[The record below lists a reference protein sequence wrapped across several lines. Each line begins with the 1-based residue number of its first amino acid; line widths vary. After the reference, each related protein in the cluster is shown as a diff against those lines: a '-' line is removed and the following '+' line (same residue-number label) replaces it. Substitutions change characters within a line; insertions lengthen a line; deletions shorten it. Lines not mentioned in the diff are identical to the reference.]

1 MLVIENVESKVI
13 LLKTLICREVKTFD
27 KKPKEIN
34 VGIID
39 VDYSLIR
46 YLGQAT
52 EINDININ
60 NCGYPI
66 IKRKDNRTTTLG
78 RFILE
83 YYSKYDERLKEI
95 LENEDY
101 EVNHIN
107 KNKLDNR
114 IENLEIVTHED
125 NIKHSKGLE
134 YSVIYT
140 KEELKKLQVLNRE
153 EKQQE
158 TDRMYLNR
166 ISGLF
171 YKALI
176 TAEIDNRLIKC
187 CYLRFKYNKIKSN
200 KNEQDIRESKKIS
213 ILDKYKIMTNFY
225 TNFIKL
231 LLQKKKEF
239 IYKTIVDNNITLLKR
254 YIERYPTIEK
264 ILKKYKLIDK
274 DFKEELKFDKSN
286 SRNIL
291 LDFYED
297 ISKSNQYIID
307 NGDIL
312 LNTTIKN
319 SFNVRGKYKSFLI
332 LFYLGL
338 LQRKKDISKTNTIS
352 NRLVHTPT
360 FIKIPIYTDELLKE
374 ANNKAKDLLSLNLNK
389 LSYFLVRQEF
399 GEEIADSIYKN
410 LKCKSYYRYGLRA
423 KEDIINFIKTDKE
436 VLNFGFMTVEEI
448 FDYVQDLNIKR
459 KIKGEDYNLIYN
471 TFINFIKSLLLYN
484 TDTKKRLEN
493 LGFVYISLNSKII
506 QNIKKY
512 QKEQGFSL
520 SVDLKPRKK
529 VIVLKKLI
537 K

>member
-1 MLVIENVESKVI
+1 MLIIENINNKTV
-13 LLKTLICREVKTFD
+13 LLGTLICREVKLFD
-27 KKPKEIN
+27 RKIKEIN
-34 VGIID
+34 VGIVDI
-39 VDYSLIR
+39 DYSLIR
-46 YLGQAT
+46 YLSKST
-52 EINDININ
+52 IINDIYIN

-66 IKRKDNRTTTLG
+66 IKRKDNRITTLG

-83 YYSKYDERLKEI
+83 YYSKYDERLKEL

-107 KNKLDNR
+107 RNKLDNR

-134 YSVIYT
+134 YNVIYT
-140 KEELKKLQVLNRE
+140 KEELKKLQVLNKE

-158 TDRMYLNR
+158 IDKKYLKR

-171 YKALI
+171 YKALK
-176 TAEIDNRLIKC
+176 TTEIDNKLMQC
-187 CYLRFKYNKIKSN
+187 CYLEFIYNKIKSN
-200 KNEQDIRESKKIS
+200 KNEQKIRESNKGSTFNI
-213 ILDKYKIMTNFY
+213 YKFMTNFH

-239 IYKTIVDNNITLLKR
+239 IYLTIVENNITLLKR

-274 DFKEELKFDKSN
+274 DFKEKLKFDKSN

-291 LDFYED
+291 LDFYKD
-297 ISKSNQYIID
+297 IYSFKWYVIKDGN
-307 NGDIL
+307 L
-312 LNTTIKN
+312 LLTVSLKTFFTIK
-319 SFNVRGKYKSFLI
+319 GKYKAFLV
-332 LFYLGL
+332 LYLLGL
-338 LQRKKDISKTNTIS
+338 LKRQNNISKPNTIS
-352 NRLVHTPT
+352 NRYVNTPS
-360 FIKIPIYTDELLKE
+360 FIHIPIYTVELLKE

-436 VLNFGFMTVEEI
+436 ILNFGFMTVEEI
-448 FDYVQDLNIKR
+448 FDHVQDLNIKR
-459 KIKGEDYNLIYN
+459 KIKGEDYNVIYN